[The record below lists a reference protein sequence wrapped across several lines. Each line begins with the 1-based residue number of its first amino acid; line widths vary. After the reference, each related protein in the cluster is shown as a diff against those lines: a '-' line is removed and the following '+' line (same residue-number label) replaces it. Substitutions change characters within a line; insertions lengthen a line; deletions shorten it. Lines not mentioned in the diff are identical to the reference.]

1 MSSGDG
7 WWRFF
12 APLLQSISTVGLS
25 FQRPSCL
32 LCMYVV
38 IMAPSNDI
46 VYRSHSATE
55 GSIEKPTFKDGD
67 KALEFLRSEAEEG
80 ETDLIDEKQLVRK
93 IDYMIV

>member
-1 MSSGDG
+1 M
-7 WWRFF
+7 
-12 APLLQSISTVGLS
+12 LQSILS
-25 FQRPSCL
+25 SGFLSHARIH
-32 LCMYVV
+32 VA

-80 ETDLIDEKQLVRK
+80 ETDLIDEKLLVRK
-93 IDYMIV
+93 IDFMIV

>member
-1 MSSGDG
+1 MSSGEP
-7 WWRFF
+7 WWCSVVSSLDSF
-12 APLLQSISTVGLS
+12 SIIGVS
-25 FQRPSCL
+25 FRHQFCRSRV
-32 LCMYVV
+32 YVV
-38 IMAPSNDI
+38 IMAPSNDV

-93 IDYMIV
+93 IDFMIV